1 MGGRSS
7 KEQSYRQSSSTRS
20 TSSTSWN
27 QQDYVQSPS
36 YSAPGE
42 AYAYPAYNQQPHNP
56 PPVQNYGGRGYEPQ
70 RKQLD
75 RKYSRIADNYNS
87 LDEVFFSCVIACEDL
102 VII

>member
-20 TSSTSWN
+20 TSNSWN

-36 YSAPGE
+36 YGGAPRE
-42 AYAYPAYNQQPHNP
+42 AYAYPAHNQQPYNP
-56 PPVQNYGGRGYEPQ
+56 PQSQNYGSRGYEPQ

-87 LDEVFFSCVIACEDL
+87 LDEVFFS
-102 VII
+102 